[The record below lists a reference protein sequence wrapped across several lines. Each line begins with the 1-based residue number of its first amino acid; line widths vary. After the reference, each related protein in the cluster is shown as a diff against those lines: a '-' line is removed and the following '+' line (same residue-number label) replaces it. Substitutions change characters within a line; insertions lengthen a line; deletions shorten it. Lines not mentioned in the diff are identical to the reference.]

1 VILSPRKAKTI
12 TNHVLKRMLR
22 TYWGD
27 NYNGVPI
34 ASDELGRLAADR
46 ITKLEKELKD
56 LRTYH
61 AGVERVRQA
70 TSGTRWDH

>member
-1 VILSPRKAKTI
+1 MIFDSRKAKTI
-12 TNHVLKRMLR
+12 SNHVLKRMLR

-46 ITKLEKELKD
+46 IAALEKELKQV
-56 LRTYH
+56 REYH
-61 AGVERVRQA
+61 RGVERVRQA